1 MMNQDMNFFSPSQG
15 IKKEAKDKRIYIY
28 SLAGFLAVVIIG
40 TLAWNSINLYLTGNE
55 IDDYKAK
62 LQATDVQQ
70 KLTEFN
76 DTTSKINTLNQYEQ
90 DLQVIAKA
98 VDSKDVVTTKL
109 LNKLS
114 STLPTEVSFNS
125 ISISNKDIIIQAK
138 SSNRTAIGEIEH
150 NLKQLDYIQDV
161 YIGGIAGDTEYTFDL
176 KCTLKD
182 VE

>member
-1 MMNQDMNFFSPSQG
+1 MMNRDMNFFSQSQG

-28 SLAGFLAVVIIG
+28 SLAGFVAVVIIG
-40 TLAWNSINLYLTGNE
+40 TLAWNSINLYLTGKE
-55 IDDYKAK
+55 IDDYNNK

-70 KLTEFN
+70 KLTEFK
-76 DTTSKINTLNQYEQ
+76 DTTNKTSILNKYEQ
-90 DLQVIAKA
+90 DLQIIAKA

-109 LNKLS
+109 LNELS

-125 ISISNKDIIIQAK
+125 ISISNKEITMQAK
-138 SSNRTAIGEIEH
+138 SSNRTSIGEIEH
-150 NLKQLDYIQDV
+150 NLKKLAFIQDV
-161 YIGGIAGDTEYTFDL
+161 YIGGISGDTEYTFDL